1 VDHQLSARAIDD
13 ARLQALAVADPLNG
27 KAAAM
32 VLEAAARASGELII
46 TSAATLSAD
55 RSRKDR
61 RMLAELAGYRGAF
74 LSMIWVAGLIFVHRL
89 AYAAASVV
97 SATSAHPYRQTI
109 VGVLIA
115 LLVFTVAESCGA
127 IAKAYG
133 RDQPQWATG
142 IEFAGATAAG
152 IIAATVS

>member
-1 VDHQLSARAIDD
+1 
-13 ARLQALAVADPLNG
+13 
-27 KAAAM
+27 
-32 VLEAAARASGELII
+32 
-46 TSAATLSAD
+46 
-55 RSRKDR
+55 
-61 RMLAELAGYRGAF
+61 
-74 LSMIWVAGLIFVHRL
+74 MIWVAGLIFVHRL